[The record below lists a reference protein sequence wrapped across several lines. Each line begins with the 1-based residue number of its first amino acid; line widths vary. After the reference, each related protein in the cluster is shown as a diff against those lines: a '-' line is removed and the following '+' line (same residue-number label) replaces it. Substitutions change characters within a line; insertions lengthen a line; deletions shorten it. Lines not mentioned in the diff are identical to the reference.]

1 MQLLER
7 NKQLD
12 ELNSCLQQAQQGCGK
27 LVLIAAEAGFGK
39 SSLVERFVADHRR
52 EARALWGAC
61 DGLSTPRALA
71 PVHEI
76 AAQIA
81 DLGRQ
86 LPRDDEARDRLFRL
100 LLEELTRRERASV
113 VVLEDLHWADAAT
126 LDFLRF
132 MGRRIQRT
140 RAMFVATYREDELAP
155 SHPARLALGELTGQH
170 VIRMRLAP
178 LSPAAVEV
186 LATDSGRDAQQLH
199 RITGGNP
206 FFVREVLASPGA
218 GVPETV
224 RDAVVARLMRCQPAA
239 RELAELVALSP
250 GRTELWLVEAM
261 LGRHPPGVSASA
273 ATGLLEVHADAVG
286 FRHELARLAVLDTIP
301 AERARAMH
309 AQLAQRLSARGADA
323 ARIVHHASFAGLAAS
338 VLEYA
343 PRAAGDAARLGA
355 HREAAAHLSA
365 ALHCGVELPTAR
377 RAHLLEC
384 HAREASLA
392 NQTRAAIASADAA
405 IEAWREAGEVAAQAR
420 VLSLLSQEYRTV
432 GEREGADRCVMAAIS
447 LLQGLPPSADLA
459 MAYSGRSLLAVHRG
473 WDHEALQF
481 GQRALELA
489 RQLGDRAAESH
500 ALCNIGGAR
509 LGAGDAAGYA
519 ALERSL
525 ALALEDKLEDH
536 AARAYRTLLFYAVLS
551 HDFARAQQTFQDG
564 VEYCEERGIFSHSAY
579 IRAYYTTAELDRGHW
594 TDAARTATELLHGSE
609 VTGVQQRITIL
620 TTLALVRL
628 RRGDPGVDELLDEA
642 LALAL
647 PTRELNRIG
656 RVAVARAERAWY
668 AGRLEDVAREAAL
681 GLEHVRGHTA
691 PWIKGELLF
700 WQSRA
705 QPALRL
711 VEGAAEPYRLML
723 SGDWQAAAHSWE
735 HLGMPYEQAL
745 SLADGPESAL
755 RAALVILDGL
765 GAGPLAAMVR
775 LRLRKLGVRKIPRG
789 PRATTRGNPARL
801 TAREVQVLTLL
812 VSGHTNA
819 ELARRLHLS
828 AKTVEHHVSAI
839 LEKLDVHSRTE
850 AVAAAFGL
858 GIVKTG
864 S

>member
-1 MQLLER
+1 M
-7 NKQLD
+7 
-12 ELNSCLQQAQQGCGK
+12 
-27 LVLIAAEAGFGK
+27 
-39 SSLVERFVADHRR
+39 
-52 EARALWGAC
+52 
-61 DGLSTPRALA
+61 
-71 PVHEI
+71 
-76 AAQIA
+76 
-81 DLGRQ
+81 
-86 LPRDDEARDRLFRL
+86 
-100 LLEELTRRERASV
+100 RRER
-113 VVLEDLHWADAAT
+113 
-126 LDFLRF
+126 
-132 MGRRIQRT
+132 
-140 RAMFVATYREDELAP
+140 P
-155 SHPARLALGELTGQH
+155 S
-170 VIRMRLAP
+170 
-178 LSPAAVEV
+178 
-186 LATDSGRDAQQLH
+186 
-199 RITGGNP
+199 
-206 FFVREVLASPGA
+206 
-218 GVPETV
+218 
-224 RDAVVARLMRCQPAA
+224 
-239 RELAELVALSP
+239 
-250 GRTELWLVEAM
+250 
-261 LGRHPPGVSASA
+261 
-273 ATGLLEVHADAVG
+273 
-286 FRHELARLAVLDTIP
+286 
-301 AERARAMH
+301 
-309 AQLAQRLSARGADA
+309 
-323 ARIVHHASFAGLAAS
+323 
-338 VLEYA
+338 
-343 PRAAGDAARLGA
+343 DAARLGA

-365 ALHCGVELPTAR
+365 ALRCGVQLPTAR

-405 IEAWREAGEVAAQAR
+405 IDAWRESGDVAAQAR

-432 GEREGADRCVMAAIS
+432 GDREGADRCVTAAIG

-459 MAYSGRSLLAVHRG
+459 MAYSWRSLLAVHRG
-473 WDHEALQF
+473 WDREALEF

-509 LGAGDAAGYA
+509 LGAGEAAGYP

-551 HDFARAQQTFQDG
+551 HDLARAQQTFQDG

-579 IRAYYTTAELDRGHW
+579 VRAYYTTAELDRGHW

-656 RVAVARAERAWY
+656 RVAAARAERAWY
-668 AGRLEDVAREAAL
+668 AGRLEDVARHAAL
-681 GLEHVRGHTA
+681 GLEHARGHTA
-691 PWIKGELLF
+691 PWIRGELLY

-705 QPALRL
+705 QPALTV
-711 VEGAAEPYRLML
+711 VEGVAEPWRLML
-723 SGDWQAAAHSWE
+723 SGDWQAAARSWE
-735 HLGMPYEQAL
+735 SLGMPYEQAL

-755 RAALVILDGL
+755 REALVILDGL

-775 LRLRKLGVRKIPRG
+775 LRLRKLGVRRIPRG
-789 PRATTRGNPARL
+789 PRPTTRGNPARL

-819 ELARRLHLS
+819 ELARRLHVS

-864 S
+864 T